1 MKRNLNKLPAI
12 MLAVLILTCFSHA
25 QTIEKEISEIKNLRT
40 KTVEAIEKRDR
51 KTLDEIYA
59 KDFSHTHTS
68 GKVDDKK
75 TRLDTFVSGE
85 KTIDTANA
93 EDLKIKIFGK
103 QTAVAIG
110 KSSVKSDDGT
120 IAVYRWTIVYAKTG
134 KKWQIAAS
142 QATKFSE

>member
-1 MKRNLNKLPAI
+1 
-12 MLAVLILTCFSHA
+12 MLVVLILTCFSYA

-59 KDFSHTHTS
+59 EDFSHTHAS
-68 GKVDDKK
+68 GKIDDKK
-75 TRLDTFVSGE
+75 TRLDVFVSGE

-120 IAVYRWTIVYAKTG
+120 IAVYRWTIVYAKIG

>member
-1 MKRNLNKLPAI
+1 MN
-12 MLAVLILTCFSHA
+12 VFSHA
-25 QTIEKEISEIKNLRT
+25 QTREKEIAEITDLRR

-59 KDFSHTHTS
+59 EDFSHTHAT

-103 QTAVAIG
+103 QTAVATG
-110 KSSVKSDDGT
+110 KSAIESDDGT
-120 IAVYRWTIVYAKTG
+120 IAVYRWTVVYAKIG
-134 KKWQIAAS
+134 KKWRIAAS